1 MEEFDLNNSPDLEP
15 ESVKERLGQLLE
27 EAAQTQTIIEHWQ
40 EQQKA
45 VKDEAWTLL
54 AIMGGKFQGEG
65 GELVAVQPG
74 TTNSYDSP
82 KLDALLASLE
92 TAGLKNVAAA
102 LRSCKR
108 TSQRE
113 GYVRF
118 SLKRA

>member
-1 MEEFDLNNSPDLEP
+1 MGEFDLNNSPDLEP
-15 ESVKERLGQLLE
+15 ESVKERLSHLLE

-40 EQQKA
+40 EQQKGL
-45 VKDEAWTLL
+45 KDEAWTLL
-54 AIMGGKFQGEG
+54 AITGGKFQGEPG
-65 GELVAVQPG
+65 DFVAVQPG
-74 TTNSYDSP
+74 TTNSYDST

-113 GYVRF
+113 GYVRLN
-118 SLKRA
+118 LKRS

>member
-1 MEEFDLNNSPDLEP
+1 MEIFDLNDSPDFEP
-15 ESVKERLGQLLE
+15 ENVKERLGHLLE
-27 EAAQTQTIIEHWQ
+27 EAANTQIVIERWQ
-40 EQQKA
+40 EHQKE

-54 AIMGGKFQGEG
+54 AIMGGKFQGEV

-74 TTNSYDSP
+74 TTNSYDST
-82 KLDALLASLE
+82 KLDALLTGLE
-92 TAGLKNVAAA
+92 AAGLKNVAAA

-118 SLKRA
+118 SLKRV

>member
-1 MEEFDLNNSPDLEP
+1 MEEFDLNDSQDLEQ
-15 ESVKERLGQLLE
+15 ESVKERLGHLLD

-40 EQQKA
+40 EQQKG

-54 AIMGGKFQGEG
+54 AIVGGKFQAEA

-74 TTNSYDSP
+74 TTNSYDST
-82 KLDALLASLE
+82 KLDALLTSLE

-108 TSQRE
+108 TNQRE
-113 GYVRF
+113 GYVRL
-118 SLKRA
+118 SVKRV